1 MIVEFQGKRP
11 LIDETAFIAG
21 NVTLIGDVVIGAGA
35 NIWFNSLLR
44 GDVNAIRVG
53 AGCNIQDGCIL
64 HVSRDRFSLTL
75 EADVVLGHRVT
86 VHGCR
91 IGQGA
96 MIGIG
101 AIVLDGASVGEEA
114 IVGAGAVVAPGSV
127 VPPRTLVLG
136 TPAKPVRE
144 LTPKDREMVSR
155 IRGSYR
161 SLVEAYRGIP
171 WG

>member
-1 MIVEFQGKRP
+1 
-11 LIDETAFIAG
+11 
-21 NVTLIGDVVIGAGA
+21 
-35 NIWFNSLLR
+35 
-44 GDVNAIRVG
+44 
-53 AGCNIQDGCIL
+53 
-64 HVSRDRFSLTL
+64 
-75 EADVVLGHRVT
+75 
-86 VHGCR
+86 
-91 IGQGA
+91 